1 MAQVDGE
8 VKLGV
13 SIDTSNVKQNADKL
27 AKSIQNVFSN
37 YSRDSKSANANLMSL
52 QHQMAKYSNDLNRA
66 YEKQKQLAS
75 QKMPTQQYLDTEKAL
90 AQSTAQAN
98 KLSVALEQ
106 MRSRA
111 IAEGKDVKDI
121 KNFTQLEEQYKKVN
135 EEAKK
140 YEATLNRLKTT
151 GTGYTKGVD
160 TAEYAKATSD
170 VQRLQNKLAELNT
183 RYNQVGNT
191 SKRSGK
197 ELLESFKSPF
207 KHLGNLISRLRQ
219 LKNQSKDAFGDMAKS
234 AKVGFMRVLKYA
246 FGIRSIFILFK
257 RLKAATKDAFTAMS
271 ASVPRVRDEMASL
284 SASFGQVKNSL
295 ATAFQPIF
303 SYVVPA
309 LNALASALVMAMN
322 ALANFFATFTG
333 QKVIYKATKAN
344 NNLAKSYGGAGG
356 AAKDAAED
364 IAEYDKLIVLNQD
377 NAGGGGGGGG
387 SADPNAGLFEEVPTE
402 PSKLAEMIKEAWK
415 DADFTE
421 VGALIG
427 SKLVD
432 AMEGIDW
439 DKYKKT
445 GKKIGKSVAT
455 FLNGVFETPNL
466 FKDVGKTI
474 AEALNTAIGTL
485 GAFSSNFHWDSLG
498 QGMADSVNS
507 FFRTFDFPQLAQT
520 IHDTIV
526 GVLTTVGTFF
536 RETDFKEI
544 GNKLGNFINELD
556 IPTIMSTLGQTIH
569 DAVKG
574 ALELAIGFFGS
585 VDFKEL
591 GKSIG
596 EFINKIDVK
605 DLLLDLGELVL
616 NIIKA
621 LGDAIIGL
629 GKENPLAAAI
639 ITLLIGI
646 KVAGKL
652 DKLAT
657 SITGGLGSAITSSTG
672 GSVIGSAIADK
683 IKTYFTQE
691 ITAATF
697 TSSALN
703 LVGVLGSAITAALI
717 GYKLGNV
724 IYAVWQPEI
733 DKAME
738 WMMGDIREWT
748 PEELANTSANDVR
761 AQMIGKYEKYDFGYT
776 ELNEYA
782 DLVAGKYQEALD
794 KGATT
799 QQAYAYA
806 LITTQDELVKL
817 SGDTEWAKSE
827 TEGYR
832 STYNK
837 FVNSFESGNKQ
848 VSKSSTKTTKA
859 ITKDVISQSVSYKKG
874 ETSVASLSNTA
885 KTEFANIDKYAK
897 QYIQFQQGETNIS
910 SLDSKSKQAFTAIN
924 QYLASTGMSVE
935 EFARIYG
942 YSTERVNTNTKNT
955 QSTVDTSLKG
965 VNSSFIHSQAS
976 ISGSVVDI
984 NKVVTSQFTQ
994 ANTNATNQ
1002 TNTLKNN
1009 VNNNLTATA
1018 NNSRTP
1024 LQNFLN
1030 NVNTYTNNANTQG
1043 NNNTNS
1049 LKTNVNNNLTTMANN
1064 SKTPLNTF
1072 LNNVSTY
1079 TNNANTT
1086 ATKNTSTIATNI
1098 VSAMS
1103 NIASGSR
1110 NKLSAFVDEVRSH
1123 MNSAD
1128 GQVAAH
1134 NWYGVGQNLSAGLG
1148 NGIDNS
1154 WSGNVLNVV
1163 KRLAQNLTNKLKS
1176 VFGVHSPSREWA
1188 EIGMYLDLG
1197 LAEGIED
1204 TETKVIRTIANLG
1217 TNINDTLQGSMATQ
1231 LQLPDI
1237 VQGKVIPS
1245 GMNYNIQASRQS
1257 QEDTDIRSM
1266 IREELANI
1274 SMPER
1279 IAVEFPD
1286 GRVIAETVW
1295 DEEKK
1300 MYKQLGY
1307 SPRLA

>member
-75 QKMPTQQYLDTEKAL
+75 QKMPTQEYLDTEKAL

-111 IAEGKDVKDI
+111 IAEDKDVKDL
-121 KNFTQLEEQYKKVN
+121 KDFTRLEEQYKKVN
-135 EEAKK
+135 AEAKN

-234 AKVGFMRVLKYA
+234 AKVGFMKVLKYA

-257 RLKAATKDAFTAMS
+257 RLKAATKDAFSAMS

-333 QKVIYKATKAN
+333 QKVIYKAAKAN

-377 NAGGGGGGGG
+377 KAGGGGGGGG
-387 SADPNAGLFEEVPTE
+387 SADPNAGLFEEVPAE

-432 AMEGIDW
+432 AMESIDW

-474 AEALNTAIGTL
+474 AEALNTVIGTL

-544 GNKLGNFINELD
+544 GTKLGNFINELD

-569 DAVKG
+569 DGIIG
-574 ALELAIGFFGS
+574 AIDLAIGFFGS

-596 EFINKIDVK
+596 EFINKIDVA
-605 DLLLDLGELVL
+605 DLLLNLGELAL
-616 NIIKA
+616 NILVA
-621 LGDAIIGL
+621 LKDAIIGL
-629 GKENPLAAAI
+629 GEENPLAAAI

-652 DKLAT
+652 DALAT
-657 SITGGLGSAITSSTG
+657 GIITALG
-672 GSVIGSAIADK
+672 GSIS
-683 IKTYFTQE
+683 
-691 ITAATF
+691 TAST
-697 TSSALN
+697 TPISSALSTIFSKAGPLFAVITTAIIGWN
-703 LVGVLGSAITAALI
+703 IGQWLYEQFSDEIDTAITRIAD
-717 GYKLGNV
+717 
-724 IYAVWQPEI
+724 E
-733 DKAME
+733 
-738 WMMGDIREWT
+738 MGFAQKKWSH
-748 PEELANTSANDVR
+748 EELAVTSGEDIYM
-761 AQMIGKYEKYDFGYT
+761 QTTHKYEKYYGSMFDDYSQLT
-776 ELNEYA
+776 DYAESMQNAYNEA
-782 DLVAGKYQEALD
+782 IE

-806 LITTQDELVKL
+806 MITTQDELVKL
-817 SGDTEWAKSE
+817 SGDTEWAKNE

-832 STYNK
+832 STYNS

-874 ETSVASLSNTA
+874 ETSVSSLSSTA
-885 KTEFANIDKYAK
+885 KTEFANVDKYAK
-897 QYIQFQQGETNIS
+897 QYIQFHQGETNIS

-942 YSTERVNTNTKNT
+942 YSTESVNTNSINT

-984 NKVVTSQFTQ
+984 NKAVTSQFTQ

-1049 LKTNVNNNLTTMANN
+1049 LKTNVNNNLTTMTNN
-1064 SKTPLNTF
+1064 SKTPLQNF
-1072 LNNVSTY
+1072 VNNVNTY

-1086 ATKNTSTIATNI
+1086 ATRNTSTIATNI

-1163 KRLAQNLTNKLKS
+1163 KRLAQNLTNKLKN

-1245 GMNYNIQASRQS
+1245 GVNYSIQANRQA

-1300 MYKQLGY
+1300 MYNQLGY